1 MSWLVEEHFDDPS
14 QTLKNL
20 LERNDVLGVVGVFN
34 PISAL
39 IARQVGFECCYLSG
53 AALTASLGMPDL
65 SLIELNEVAMM
76 AAYIYRATGLPI
88 IVDVDVGFGEVLNV
102 AKTAK
107 TMQEVKAAAIQI
119 EDQELPKKCGHLSGK
134 RVIEPQRM
142 VQKIKAAKKVAN
154 NLLIV
159 ARTDA
164 KAVNGLKD
172 AIDRANIYVEAGADI
187 IFPEALETKEEFKEF
202 ALHVKVPLLANM
214 TEFGKT
220 PYISL
225 QEFKDLGYKI
235 VIYPVSGLRA
245 ANYAIRKTFEYIKKN
260 GTQKGILDQMQ
271 TRQELYELIKYHEY
285 EAFDKSIFEKNDDI

>member
-1 MSWLVEEHFDDPS
+1 MSWLVEEHLTNPH
-14 QTLKNL
+14 QKLKEL
-20 LERNDVLGVVGVFN
+20 LESRDILAVVGVFN

-65 SLIELNEVAMM
+65 SLIELNEVAAMST
-76 AAYIYRATGLPI
+76 YIYRASGLPM

-107 TMQEVKAAAIQI
+107 TMQEAKAAAIQI

-134 RVIEPQRM
+134 HVIETQRM
-142 VQKIKAAKKVAN
+142 VQKIKAAKKVAKD
-154 NLLIV
+154 LLIV

-172 AIDRANIYVEAGADI
+172 AIDRANHYIEAGADI
-187 IFPEALETKEEFKEF
+187 IFPEALETKEEFREF
-202 ALHVKVPLLANM
+202 ALNVKSPLLANM

-225 QEFKDLGYKI
+225 EEFRDLGYKI
-235 VIYPVSGLRA
+235 VIFPVSALRA
-245 ANYAIRKTFEYIKKN
+245 ANYAIKKTFEYIKQN
-260 GTQKGILDQMQ
+260 GTQKGILNQMQ
-271 TRQELYELIKYHEY
+271 TRQELYELIKYNEY
-285 EAFDKSIFEKNDDI
+285 EDFDKAIFEK

>member
-1 MSWLVEEHFDDPS
+1 MSWLVEERMDNPS
-14 QTLKNL
+14 LTLKKL
-20 LERNDVLGVVGVFN
+20 LEQKDILGVVGVFN
-34 PISAL
+34 PMSAL

-65 SLIELNEVAMM
+65 SLIELNEVATMC
-76 AAYIYRATGLPI
+76 AYIYRASGLPM
-88 IVDVDVGFGEVLNV
+88 IVDVDVGFGETLNV

-107 TMQEVKAAAIQI
+107 TMQEAKAAAIQI

-134 RVIEPQRM
+134 KVIEKERM
-142 VQKIKAAKKVAN
+142 VQKIRAAKKVAK

-172 AIDRANIYVEAGADI
+172 AIDRANSYVEAGADI
-187 IFPEALETKEEFKEF
+187 VFPEALETKEEFKEV
-202 ALHVKVPLLANM
+202 ALNVKAPLLANM

-220 PYISL
+220 PYITL
-225 QEFKDLGYKI
+225 EEFRDLGYKI
-235 VIYPVSGLRA
+235 VIYPVSALRA
-245 ANYAIRKTFEYIKKN
+245 ANYAIKKTFEYIKEH

-271 TRQELYELIKYHEY
+271 TRQELYELIKYSEY
-285 EAFDKSIFEKNDDI
+285 EDFDKAIFEKK